1 MKVKEK
7 FLLSVI
13 GISMI
18 CLILNPIKSKAAL
31 QANGNPGKADTINN
45 WLINIRKMESTGGT
59 LGLAGEV
66 GSNLDTTG
74 TPNNLDI
81 HMQKNT
87 EYGAMAIL
95 SASAYGK
102 QGKVADG
109 ESTTG
114 NKSGIYI
121 NLNKEWVAAGHST
134 LEIANFKN
142 AVGKYKNV
150 YESSYVAKIG
160 DAVSETAGWHGSGAS
175 QWFKG
180 RFPHLAGLVRAYSG
194 SIFSYYGEH
203 NETFT
208 SGSITHYD
216 ASYVKSWRSRA
227 VVVIGSG
234 Y

>member
-121 NLNKEWVAAGHST
+121 NLNKEWVAAGGNE
-134 LEIANFKN
+134 LGNYLANFRN
-142 AVGKYKNV
+142 AVGKYKNI
-150 YESSYVAKIG
+150 YTESYVAKVG
-160 DAVSETAGWHGSGAS
+160 DAITETNGWHGSGAS
-175 QWFKG
+175 RWINNSNTG
-180 RFPHLAGLVRAYSG
+180 VIRAYSG
-194 SIFSYYGEH
+194 SLFSYFAGAGD
-203 NETFT
+203 T
-208 SGSITHYD
+208 SGIALNNRVYS
-216 ASYVKSWRSRA
+216 SRA
-227 VVVIGSG
+227 VIVVGNG
-234 Y
+234 F

>member
-31 QANGNPGKADTINN
+31 QANGNPGSIGTINN
-45 WLINIRKMESTGGT
+45 WLINIRRMESTGGT
-59 LGLAGEV
+59 LGLSGEV

-121 NLNKEWVAAGHST
+121 NLNKEWVAAGGNELGNY
-134 LEIANFKN
+134 LENFRN
-142 AVGKYKNV
+142 AVGKYKNI
-150 YESSYVAKIG
+150 YTESYVAKVG
-160 DAVSETAGWHGSGAS
+160 DAITETNGWHGSGAS
-175 QWFKG
+175 QWMTICLSSG
-180 RFPHLAGLVRAYSG
+180 LLRLYAGSL
-194 SIFSYYGEH
+194 FSYYGRGD
-203 NETFT
+203 N
-208 SGSITHYD
+208 
-216 ASYVKSWRSRA
+216 SYVDAIYTRQWSSRA
-227 VVVIGSG
+227 VVVVGSG
-234 Y
+234 F

>member
-31 QANGNPGKADTINN
+31 QANGNPGSIGTINN
-45 WLINIRKMESTGGT
+45 WLINIRRMESTGGT
-59 LGLAGEV
+59 LGLSGEV

-121 NLNKEWVAAGHST
+121 NLNKEWVAAGPS
-134 LEIANFKN
+134 NFTSGGN
-142 AVGKYKNV
+142 YRGAVGKYKNI
-150 YESSYVAKIG
+150 YAATYTAKVG
-160 DAVSETAGWHGSGAS
+160 DAIEETKGWHGSGAS
-175 QWFKG
+175 QWRHG
-180 RFPHLAGLVRAYSG
+180 SGNDYSGLLRAYAG
-194 SIFSYYGEH
+194 SLFSYYTDQMR
-203 NETFT
+203 N
-208 SGSITHYD
+208 
-216 ASYVKSWRSRA
+216 
-227 VVVIGSG
+227 
-234 Y
+234 